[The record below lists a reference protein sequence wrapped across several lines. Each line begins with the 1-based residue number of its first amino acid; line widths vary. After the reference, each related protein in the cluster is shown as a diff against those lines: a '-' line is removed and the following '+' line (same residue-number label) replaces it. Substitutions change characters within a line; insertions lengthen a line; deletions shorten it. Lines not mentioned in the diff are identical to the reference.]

1 MQRNNTSVSIKCV
14 ECNKN
19 IIGTSYYFSGFG
31 PLCMVCYNDLC
42 KRYINDNFKTVKPR
56 IV

>member
-1 MQRNNTSVSIKCV
+1 MQKNNTLVNVKCV

-42 KRYINDNFKTVKPR
+42 KRYMNDNFKTVKPR